1 MLFVVRLFQIRQEK
15 PYYIADPEVDS
26 LVSSIFHIKFLRPG
40 SYPCVRPRTNTY
52 ALWIKLFVVVLKN
65 FYISGSQSVGRDKNS
80 KVNEPA
86 PGHEFKWLLVTFA
99 WEPLSNGARKKKHTN
114 THTRTQTPVATHK
127 HYVREIDK
135 STRRQASNERTWR
148 CSIIYIDTRLRTPIK
163 ILYNLTSVTDCNYTN
178 ALMAY
183 PVK

>member
-99 WEPLSNGARKKKHTN
+99 WEPLSNGARKKK
-114 THTRTQTPVATHK
+114 THK
-127 HYVREIDK
+127 HTHSHTDTGRNSQTLCEGNWQKYK
-135 STRRQASNERTWR
+135 TPGQQRTYMTLFNNLHR
-148 CSIIYIDTRLRTPIK
+148 YKITYANKNPI
-163 ILYNLTSVTDCNYTN
+163 
-178 ALMAY
+178 
-183 PVK
+183 